1 MNTFN
6 EPEEAV
12 KWLECGKI
20 LLHPTE
26 GIWGIGCDAFNL
38 NAVQKINHLKQRE
51 SKKKFIIL
59 APTISHGLQYFKP
72 LTNSQIDFIDDVW
85 PGHTTVIYES
95 NDLLPTHLKSIDN
108 SIAMRVSNH
117 KPIQNLLSKFNSLM
131 VSTSANIS
139 NVPTSTNL
147 DEVLAI
153 FQDHDVALYNFDN
166 GSAIKPSSI
175 IDLKTMDCIRE

>member
-1 MNTFN
+1 LNTFN

-51 SKKKFIIL
+51 SSKNFIIL
-59 APTISHGLQYFKP
+59 APTISHALQYFKP
-72 LTNSQIDFIDDVW
+72 LIHSQIDFIDDVW

-95 NDLLPTHLKSIDN
+95 NNLLPTHLKSIDN

-117 KPIQNLLSKFNSLM
+117 KPIKNLLSKFNSLM

-175 IDLKTMDCIRE
+175 IDLKTMDYIRE

>member
-51 SKKKFIIL
+51 SSKNFIIL
-59 APTISHGLQYFKP
+59 APTISHALQYFKP
-72 LTNSQIDFIDDVW
+72 LIHSQIDFIDDVW

-95 NDLLPTHLKSIDN
+95 NNLLPTHLKSIDN

-117 KPIQNLLSKFNSLM
+117 KPIKELLAKFNSLM

-139 NVPTSTNL
+139 NQPTPITAAEAL
-147 DEVLAI
+147 EI
-153 FQDHDVALYNFDN
+153 FPEPDVALYDFEN
-166 GSAIKPSSI
+166 GSANKPSAI
-175 IDLKTMDCIRE
+175 IDLKTMDYIRE